1 MRHPEGGAEQRTFW
15 CERQVLSRGVQGH
28 DSCLYKNVLDVV
40 RRTNASDKGESR
52 VRSRGNS

>member
-1 MRHPEGGAEQRTFW
+1 MRHPEGGAEQRTFG
-15 CERQVLSRGVQGH
+15 CERRVLSRGAKGH